1 MIKKGFLEFEEFKI
15 NIQEKIKKNN
25 ESQTEKIILLG
36 EEEIQPVVYE
46 YLIEETHEYFRIKK
60 GKYGKKIFRNKN
72 DEITLL
78 TFTLVYF
85 AKYDYKTDFWNEFF
99 KTIHSKKQQDKMEI
113 CQGSFKKYCKKN
125 HLFFNT
131 GGKNNR
137 YRDSIL
143 THAIF
148 TKSDTEKVFHF
159 IDRLYTR
166 FLNERCIE
174 DDIDRL
180 FAFLNTNFEQYL
192 EHDEFILEYKK
203 SKFTISNQML
213 SKPFRLAFI
222 NSFYVKNQIKRLLF
236 IENAANFGEISSIK
250 VETSLEENYIK
261 HLNEKEKARLSR
273 SKNLIKNTIK
283 TKNVKIGKY
292 SKQPRYQ
299 LEGNQLYLIIPPQ
312 KDIPKS
318 LRNLDLFFELFT
330 KENEVI
336 STHKVNI
343 LDFKDDLFY
352 ETEDIKIKVENYY
365 PDLRCVLK
373 GATFKKILKPNN
385 DSNYIF
391 FDIAGQQISETLENQ
406 SEMQILSLFEEA
418 MEFKNIEYQEIK
430 HNNYKI
436 TTVFLSEESELYIDN
451 KLFSTQQCHYESE
464 VAEEDKVKGANI
476 FHLMQDHKEE
486 EAYEVFKA
494 LPEII
499 LRTSSDKQ
507 IEDFILVLNGE
518 NKELSKVCFYD
529 TVDITDGSGEKAF
542 IVNLDGGFIKS
553 QNPLKIKIYDRESQ
567 KTLIKRNMIIVDV
580 FNFKFDKNFYINYK
594 EIESSPKVILEE
606 LNYRIGELEN
616 LLKNPVSLDLKSHT
630 RYSEKFQYE
639 GKEYKLIINIPFLT
653 WNFEGT
659 NSTTIKKTDIWYDE
673 NTQKQSGSL
682 IIDSP
687 VPIAA
692 FIKNNERIKLRPK
705 ASKVYKINVGYIVEN
720 TEFAIEINSVK
731 YPLFTLYAETTM
743 INPPLISYNNKNK
756 NNGISGLNI
765 RIDAIGDEIIF
776 LDILEKN
783 NEFVKRYKFDKNT
796 EIIHD
801 PDIFLKNGS
810 YQFEFYCRKESYFS
824 GVVKRI
830 LHTKKFNIGKSFQ
843 IWKVKHCYCYINSC
857 SREIQKYTISN
868 FYLKV
873 NKYDIDEKMIKAD
886 AFFYKLC
893 NQIRKKYYFEKYNP
907 INLEICPN
915 FKNRYYVSDKNND
928 GLIYDSNTGYINKEE
943 AALSHN
949 ELRYKIIEFI
959 DIELAEEEKHG
970 VKSNKGIKSNNRKI
984 SKIH

>member
-1 MIKKGFLEFEEFKI
+1 MEQLKYSS
-15 NIQEKIKKNN
+15 EKEN
-25 ESQTEKIILLG
+25 EIILENEFSKLRQKIEKTIRTKNDLLIG
-36 EEEIQPVVYE
+36 EFDIEKNLYEHIIQKVIKHFRLKGVGNFNENEEIA
-46 YLIEETHEYFRIKK
+46 I
-60 GKYGKKIFRNKN
+60 
-72 DEITLL
+72 L
-78 TFTLVYF
+78 TYALVFF
-85 AKYDYKTDFWNEFF
+85 AKYDYQTNYWDEFCD
-99 KTIHSKKQQDKMEI
+99 KIHSDNKQDVMKI
-113 CQGSFKKYCKKN
+113 CSNAFKKYCKA
-125 HLFFNT
+125 LFFDK
-131 GGKNNR
+131 GDKNNR
-137 YRDSIL
+137 YVTSIL

-148 TKSDTEKVFHF
+148 LNSSIEKIFDFV
-159 IDRLYTR
+159 DRLYSK
-166 FLNERCIE
+166 FLDERYLE

-180 FAFLNTNFEQYL
+180 FNSLNSNFKQTL
-192 EHDEFILEYKK
+192 DHNKIDFKYKS
-203 SKFTISNQML
+203 SKFSISNQML
-213 SKPFRLAFI
+213 SKSFRLAFI
-222 NSFYVKNQIKRLLF
+222 NSVYVKNQIKRLLF
-236 IENAANFGEISSIK
+236 IEDTANFGEITSIK
-250 VETSLEENYIK
+250 VETCLEEIFIN
-261 HLNEKEKARLSR
+261 HLNEKEKTRLSK
-273 SKNLIKNTIK
+273 SKNPIKNTIK
-283 TKNVKIGKY
+283 TKNTKIGKY

-299 LEGNQLYLIIPPQ
+299 LEENQLFLIIPPQ
-312 KDIPKS
+312 KDIPKY
-318 LRNLDLFFELFT
+318 LQNFDLFFELFI
-330 KENEVI
+330 KGNEVI
-336 STHKVNI
+336 STHRANI

-373 GATFKKILKPNN
+373 GTIFKKILKPNN

-406 SEMQILSLFEEA
+406 SEMRILSLLEED
-418 MEFKNIEYQEIK
+418 MEFENMEYQEIK

-464 VAEEDKVKGANI
+464 IAEEDKVKGTKI
-476 FHLMQDHKEE
+476 FSLMQDHKEE
-486 EAYEVFKA
+486 ETYEVFKA

-499 LRTSSDKQ
+499 LRTSSDKK

-518 NKELSKVCFYD
+518 KKELSKVCFYD

-542 IVNLDGGFIKS
+542 IVNLDGDFIKS
-553 QNPLKIKIYDRESQ
+553 QNPLKIKIYDRESR
-567 KTLIKRNMIIVDV
+567 KTLIKRNMIIVNV

-606 LNYRIGELEN
+606 LSYRIGELGN
-616 LLKNPVSLDLKSHT
+616 SLKNPVSLDLKSHT
-630 RYSEKFQYE
+630 CYSERFQYE

-653 WNFEGT
+653 WDFEGT

-692 FIKNNERIKLRPK
+692 YIKNNERIKLRPK

-765 RIDAIGDEIIF
+765 LIDAIGDEIIF

-783 NEFVKRYKFDKNT
+783 NEFVKRYKFGKNT
-796 EIIHD
+796 KVIHD
-801 PDIFLKNGS
+801 LDILLKDGS
-810 YQFEFYCRKESYFS
+810 YQFEFYCKKESFFS
-824 GVVKRI
+824 GEVKRN
-830 LHTKKFNIGKSFQ
+830 LYTKSFNIGKSIQ
-843 IWKVKHCYCYINSC
+843 IWKVKHCYCYITIN
-857 SREIQKYTISN
+857 SRETKKYTITN

-886 AFFYKLC
+886 AFLYKSC
-893 NQIRKKYYFEKYNP
+893 NQIRKKYYFAKYNP

-928 GLIYDSNTGYINKEE
+928 GLIYDSHTGYINKEE
-943 AALSHN
+943 ATLSHN
-949 ELRYKIIEFI
+949 ELRYKTIEFI
-959 DIELAEEEKHG
+959 DIELVEEEKHG
-970 VKSNKGIKSNNRKI
+970 IKSNRSI
-984 SKIH
+984 